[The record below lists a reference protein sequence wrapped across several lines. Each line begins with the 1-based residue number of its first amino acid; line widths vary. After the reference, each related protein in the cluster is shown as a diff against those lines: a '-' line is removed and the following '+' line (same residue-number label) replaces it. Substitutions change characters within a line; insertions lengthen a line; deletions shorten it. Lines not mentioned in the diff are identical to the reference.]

1 LNPITTTTEPNPRLR
16 PAVLPQKYKTY
27 FDNPFS
33 VRNLFEAVGDDSTN
47 KRFSEDMVMIYGAIR
62 RVLDF

>member
-1 LNPITTTTEPNPRLR
+1 LNPITTTTELNLRLH

-27 FDNPFS
+27 FNNPFS
-33 VRNLFEAVGDDSTN
+33 IRNLFEAVGDDSAN
-47 KRFSEDMVMIYGAIR
+47 KWFSKDMVMIYGAIR